1 MVKTTNHDADAQ
13 SNAPLDAGSSCSVGW
28 DLSFGARVHT
38 DLSMERGMVAA
49 TAKVPL
55 SKALTP

>member
-1 MVKTTNHDADAQ
+1 MQTLSLTLLLMPAAVAR
-13 SNAPLDAGSSCSVGW
+13 SVGTCLLELEGNW
-28 DLSFGARVHT
+28 VHT